1 MFFTRL
7 TTETIVDA
15 TSYQLPPR
23 ALGGV
28 SQQRS
33 FLHQSDNLAAAV
45 YRFEVVPDG
54 FVFSVQTQWRNL
66 DSNRSPLA
74 FRPREPRSQDFVA
87 DEGDFSH
94 LSQETMDDVFR
105 IGLEFNDG
113 TRSEYLVEEGRT
125 GPQIYFYGSSSR
137 TATNDGTCSASFWVP
152 RLPSPGPLEVYGA
165 WPSAGLEECSTTFDA
180 DELIAKANEAIPLL
194 SEV

>member
-45 YRFEVVPDG
+45 YRFEVVPEG
-54 FVFSVQTQWRNL
+54 FVFLVQTQWRNF
-66 DSNRSPLA
+66 DSNKSPLA
-74 FRPREPRSQDFVA
+74 FRPREPRDQDFVA

-105 IGLEFNDG
+105 IGLEFGDG
-113 TRSEYLVEEGRT
+113 TRSEYLVDDGRT
-125 GPQIYFYGSSSR
+125 GPKIHFHGSSSR
-137 TATNDGTCSASFWVP
+137 TANRDGTCTASFWVP
-152 RLPSPGPLEVYGA
+152 QLPPSGSLTVHGA
-165 WPSAGLEECSTTFDA
+165 WPNAGLEECSATFDA
-180 DELIAKANEAIPLL
+180 DELITKANEAIPLIPY
-194 SEV
+194 E